1 MLRML
6 RKYLSQSVMIAIVV
20 GQPKNLDYRIYI
32 FPISE
37 QNISSLFQI
46 DYCFCITTLNCVIT
60 STVSRSVFISSVQ
73 VGFPVLCLQIVI
85 QRCLIEQDVILL
97 INIQQWTI
105 LMIKFVLI
113 LAYMPIGTPSYPSSQ
128 IPTQGI
134 IPT

>member
-73 VGFPVLCLQIVI
+73 VGFPVLCPQIVI
-85 QRCLIEQDVILL
+85 QRFIFEQDVFLL
-97 INIQQWTI
+97 IISSIRQFWISNLPLLPI
-105 LMIKFVLI
+105 LKRKCPGYYANQL
-113 LAYMPIGTPSYPSSQ
+113 LGCSRLKY
-128 IPTQGI
+128 
-134 IPT
+134 